1 MLPDGLT
8 DSEVHLAAI
17 GGHAAVQSSL
27 AMTWG
32 LDDYAQIQRRSRET
46 DVNASVGFQRQSPRS
61 TPTCPSGTASYSSV
75 SAFTFIKV
83 EFRREFV

>member
-8 DSEVHLAAI
+8 DSEVHLATI
-17 GGHAAVQSSL
+17 DGHAAVQSSL

-46 DVNASVGFQRQSPRS
+46 DVNASVGFQ
-61 TPTCPSGTASYSSV
+61 
-75 SAFTFIKV
+75 
-83 EFRREFV
+83 